1 MENFSDPP
9 NLKTRNNC
17 RVCNHEP
24 LEDIIS
30 LGRQSLINFIDSPS
44 DEIYSAPLDLV
55 MCNKIKGGCGLVQL
69 RHTVP
74 ADLLYKQF
82 WYRSGVNQ
90 SMRDAL
96 QDVVT
101 KAKKLVKLGP
111 DDIVIDIG
119 SNDSTLLR
127 FFLIKDLTL
136 VGFEPA
142 TNLMDEARKG
152 TTKIFNDFFNYPIF
166 KKEFSEKKAKVIT
179 SISMFYDLEEPNK
192 FVNDLVKM
200 LDDEGICIIQMN
212 YLLTMLENNA
222 FDNIVHEHL
231 EYYSLKSLE
240 NLLKKHDLVIFDVE
254 LNDINGGS
262 IRTYIKHKNCEKY
275 SINERVSKL
284 RNEEDDFG
292 LEGKK
297 PYREFVKRINNIRK
311 KTFNFIK
318 NECENGK
325 NIFVYGASTR
335 GSTLLQFFN
344 LDNKYINAAADRNP
358 NKFGKTIVGTGIP
371 IISEQEAR
379 ERKPD
384 YFLVLPWYFIDEF
397 IPREGK
403 FLKTGGKFIVPL
415 PSFQIIEQETN

>member
-1 MENFSDPP
+1 MENLPDPP
-9 NLKTRNNC
+9 NLKTRNSC

-55 MCNKIKGGCGLVQL
+55 ICNKIKGGCGLVQL

-74 ADLLYKQF
+74 ADLLYKRF
-82 WYRSGVNQ
+82 WYKSGVNQ
-90 SMRDAL
+90 TMRDAL

-101 KAKKLVKLGP
+101 KVKKLVKLGP
-111 DDIVIDIG
+111 GDIVVDIG

-127 FFLIKDLTL
+127 FFLIKDLIL

-142 TNLMDEARKG
+142 ANLMDEARKG

-166 KKEFSEKKAKVIT
+166 KREFIGKKAKVIT

-192 FVNDLVKM
+192 FVDDLVKM

-240 NLLKKHDLVIFDVE
+240 RLLDQHNLEVFDVE
-254 LNDINGGS
+254 TNELNGGS
-262 IRTYIKHKNCEKY
+262 IRTYIKHKGCVKY
-275 SINERVSKL
+275 PTSDKVQQIRD
-284 RNEEDDFG
+284 NEEKMVLWDPQTY
-292 LEGKK
+292 K
-297 PYREFVKRINNIRK
+297 EFTQRISNIKK
-311 KTFNFIK
+311 KTYEFIK
-318 NECENGK
+318 NEVEQGK
-325 NIFVYGASTR
+325 KVEVYGASTR

-344 LDNKYINAAADRNP
+344 LNNKLIKAAADRNP
-358 NKFGKTIVGTGIP
+358 NKWGKKIAGTDIP

-379 ERKPD
+379 GDHPD
-384 YFLVLPWYFIDEF
+384 YFLVLPWYFIEEF
-397 IPREGK
+397 KSREK
-403 FLKTGGKFIVPL
+403 EYLAKGGKFIVPL
-415 PSFQIIEQETN
+415 PEFQIITK